1 MNNFEVIYKNGQFIE
16 KSTGKRIIPVQDK
29 EYLIIGDNSSFGVA
43 DSGFHADVVLDEE
56 KKAVQIEKDY
66 GQGNFV
72 KILNSGNILSFRLGN
87 SRMRRDEATSVYYF
101 TCTLLED
108 LYLYKLR
115 NRKGDKE
122 SDWRLAD
129 CQCELSECTYGGLVL
144 HDKVRSPS
152 LNSLFSNTVMY
163 YFPLQRS
170 GSINVFSTFFINRK
184 PGQLT
189 LPGIPEREYSNLHC
203 IRLQIVKSEKTEVIN
218 NQLLK

>member
-1 MNNFEVIYKNGQFIE
+1 MKNFEVIYKNGQFIE

-29 EYLIIGDNSSFGVA
+29 EYLIIGDNNSFEVE
-43 DSGFHADVVLDEE
+43 DSGFHAEALLDEE
-56 KKAVQIEKDY
+56 KKVVQVEKDY
-66 GQGNFV
+66 GLGNYV

-87 SRMRRDEATSVYYF
+87 SRIKKDEASRVYYF

-115 NRKGDKE
+115 DRIGDKE
-122 SDWRLAD
+122 SDWRLAE

-152 LNSLFSNTVMY
+152 LNSLFCNTVMY

-170 GSINVFSTFFINRK
+170 GSINVFRTFFIHQK
-184 PGQLT
+184 PGKLN
-189 LPGIPEREYSNLHC
+189 LPDIPEREYSNLDS
-203 IRLQIVKSEKTEVIN
+203 IRLQVAKSEIYKN
-218 NQLLK
+218 F